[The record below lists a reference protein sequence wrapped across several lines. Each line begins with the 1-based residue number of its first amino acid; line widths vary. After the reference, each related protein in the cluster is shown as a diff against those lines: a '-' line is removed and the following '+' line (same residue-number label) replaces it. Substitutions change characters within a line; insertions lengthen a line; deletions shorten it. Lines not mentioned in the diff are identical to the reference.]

1 MASGNPRLRHLT
13 GFIFLSPPL
22 AKSFMP
28 NNLRIAGLLALLAA
42 GPMVHAQTH
51 ATHGKP
57 STMSGMAHPMP
68 PMADMAMPA
77 LPPGSPA
84 AAFHQQMDSVMTV
97 MDTGMQQMGGVPPTD
112 LDASFAAMMVP
123 HHQGAV
129 DMARLQLLYG
139 KDPELRRLAQSIIA
153 EQQIEIQQM
162 NAWLRKH
169 QQATTSAT
177 PIPQH

>member
-1 MASGNPRLRHLT
+1 MANYLKIAHL
-13 GFIFLSPPL
+13 F
-22 AKSFMP
+22 
-28 NNLRIAGLLALLAA
+28 ALLAA
-42 GPMVHAQTH
+42 GPVAQAQMHTAHAQS
-51 ATHGKP
+51 P
-57 STMSGMAHPMP
+57 SMSGMTHSMP
-68 PMADMAMPA
+68 AMAGMAMPA
-77 LPPGSPA
+77 LPPGTPA

-97 MDTGMQQMGGVPPTD
+97 MDNGMQQMGGVPPTD

-169 QQATTSAT
+169 QAVTTSTA
-177 PIPQH
+177 PSHHH

>member
-1 MASGNPRLRHLT
+1 MNGMTHSMPTMAG
-13 GFIFLSPPL
+13 
-22 AKSFMP
+22 
-28 NNLRIAGLLALLAA
+28 
-42 GPMVHAQTH
+42 
-51 ATHGKP
+51 
-57 STMSGMAHPMP
+57 
-68 PMADMAMPA
+68 MAMPA

-153 EQQIEIQQM
+153 EQQIEMQQM
-162 NAWLRKH
+162 TAWLRKH
-169 QQATTSAT
+169 QAATSSTAPSH
-177 PIPQH
+177 QH

>member
-1 MASGNPRLRHLT
+1 MA
-13 GFIFLSPPL
+13 
-22 AKSFMP
+22 
-28 NNLRIAGLLALLAA
+28 
-42 GPMVHAQTH
+42 
-51 ATHGKP
+51 
-57 STMSGMAHPMP
+57 GM
-68 PMADMAMPA
+68 DMAPA
-77 LPPGSPA
+77 ALAPGSPA
-84 AAFHQQMDSVMTV
+84 ATFHQQMDSVMVV
-97 MDTGMQQMGGVPPTD
+97 MDHGMQQIGGVSPAD

-169 QQATTSAT
+169 QAATAT
-177 PIPQH
+177 APAAEQP

>member
-1 MASGNPRLRHLT
+1 MINSILL
-13 GFIFLSPPL
+13 
-22 AKSFMP
+22 
-28 NNLRIAGLLALLAA
+28 AGLLLGALPAA
-42 GPMVHAQTH
+42 QAQHHMPGMGHADV
-51 ATHGKP
+51 
-57 STMSGMAHPMP
+57 SGMSLATL
-68 PMADMAMPA
+68 PA
-77 LPPGSPA
+77 GSPA

-112 LDASFAAMMVP
+112 IDASFAAMMVP

-153 EQQIEIQQM
+153 EQQVEIQQM

-169 QQATTSAT
+169 QATTTHVA
-177 PIPQH
+177 PAPHH

>member
-1 MASGNPRLRHLT
+1 MRNSILL
-13 GFIFLSPPL
+13 
-22 AKSFMP
+22 
-28 NNLRIAGLLALLAA
+28 AGLLLGALPAA
-42 GPMVHAQTH
+42 QAQHHMAGMGHAD
-51 ATHGKP
+51 
-57 STMSGMAHPMP
+57 MSGMSHV
-68 PMADMAMPA
+68 

-112 LDASFAAMMVP
+112 IDASFAAMMVP

-153 EQQIEIQQM
+153 EQQVEIQQM

-169 QQATTSAT
+169 QATTTRVA
-177 PIPQH
+177 PVPHH

>member
-1 MASGNPRLRHLT
+1 MATYLKIAHL
-13 GFIFLSPPL
+13 F
-22 AKSFMP
+22 
-28 NNLRIAGLLALLAA
+28 ALLAA
-42 GPMVHAQTH
+42 GPVAQAQMHTAHAQS
-51 ATHGKP
+51 P
-57 STMSGMAHPMP
+57 SMSGMTHS
-68 PMADMAMPA
+68 MAGMAMPA

-84 AAFHQQMDSVMTV
+84 AAFHQQMDSVMVV
-97 MDTGMQQMGGVPPTD
+97 MDKGMQQMGGVPPTD

-162 NAWLRKH
+162 SAWLRKH
-169 QQATTSAT
+169 QAATSSTAPSH
-177 PIPQH
+177 QH

>member
-1 MASGNPRLRHLT
+1 MATPLKIAHL
-13 GFIFLSPPL
+13 F
-22 AKSFMP
+22 
-28 NNLRIAGLLALLAA
+28 ALLAA
-42 GPMVHAQTH
+42 GPVAQAQMHPAHSQPPT
-51 ATHGKP
+51 T
-57 STMSGMAHPMP
+57 SGMTHSMP
-68 PMADMAMPA
+68 AMAGMEMPA

-97 MDTGMQQMGGVPPTD
+97 MDNGMQQMGGVPPTD

-169 QQATTSAT
+169 QAVTTSTA
-177 PIPQH
+177 PSHHH